1 MTEAIYHTDEKGRR
15 RWRKAPKSCPRGKN
29 DGPPLRCGGAVYKGE
44 RLSEPHM
51 AEFQEF
57 GHDKR
62 HCEKGLSRC
71 RQGRCRD
78 CVRLYNAACRA
89 STKSKFAGM
98 SDDEI
103 MTSVREK
110 TCPKCKQVFDGY
122 GFGVDRTMSDGL
134 NSYCR
139 SCKSKNVH
147 STMSAET
154 WRRAKAKRRAN
165 KKNRPHR
172 NIPREQVYETHNG
185 ICHLCKEPVGR
196 DEFEVEHLVPYESDF
211 EFAWLFGHVDA
222 NLAIAHPSC
231 NASKR
236 NRINSWDTI
245 IENLKRDGSES
256 VLWVMENVVS
266 KLAELD
272 RK

>member
-1 MTEAIYHTDEKGRR
+1 MTEAVYHTDEKGRR
-15 RWRKAPKSCPRGKN
+15 RWRKEPAKCPRGKN
-29 DGPPLRCGGAVYKGE
+29 DGPLLRCAGAVYKGE

-57 GHDKR
+57 THNGSY
-62 HCEKGLSRC
+62 CEKGNSRC
-71 RQGRCRD
+71 RDRRCRD
-78 CVRLYNAACRA
+78 CARLYNAARSA
-89 STKSKFAGM
+89 SSTSKFASM

-103 MTSVREK
+103 MTNVAEK
-110 TCPKCKQVFDGY
+110 KCPKCEQVFDGY
-122 GFGVDRTMSDGL
+122 GFGVDRTKTDGL
-134 NSYCR
+134 QNYCR
-139 SCKSKNVH
+139 SCRSKTVV
-147 STMSAET
+147 TTKSAET
-154 WRRAKAKRRAN
+154 WRRATAKRRAN
-165 KKNRPHR
+165 KKLRPYR
-172 NIPREQVYETHNG
+172 DIPRDQVYETHNG

-222 NLAIAHPSC
+222 NLAIAHRSC

-236 NRINSWDTI
+236 NRVNSWDTMMA
-245 IENLKRDGSES
+245 NLKRDGSES
-256 VLWVMENVVS
+256 ALWVLENVVS